1 MPERVFLGWDRPF
14 LGPLTEWL
22 LGRRDELP
30 GMVVVVPTA
39 QAGRR
44 LREALAEAAG
54 SLLAPKVVT
63 PDHFFRP
70 AAEEVAMPVE
80 ARYAWIEV
88 LRAMSQRDAP
98 ALFPVEPVERSFAW
112 AAGVARELE
121 KVRNALAEG
130 GRFFADA
137 VERSPE
143 RERWLDLIEVE
154 RRVQARFAHWKLDDP
169 LRAKVKSAAE
179 FSLPPET
186 TGLVIAGV
194 PDPVP
199 LALEVWKR
207 LAVPVHVLVHAPA
220 SEEGFFDDWG
230 RPGNA
235 WIKRAVPVSQD
246 RVHVIAG
253 PAEVAAKA
261 VACCSRFASDEV
273 ALGLCDPAFGP
284 ALETAFAEAGWPAW
298 NPEGRMAGRPML
310 LMLENLAALTR
321 RGDRWEA
328 AAAILRNPLL
338 AEIHGRKGIHDALK
352 ALDDIEVSHLP
363 DSLGRVRELCDRK
376 RQVGSD
382 AHARP
387 ERSPVA
393 DIPGAST
400 DDLPDLQSFSEGGG
414 GSSSPCPD
422 EGLEKLAA
430 MLDWCAA
437 WRDRFA
443 PGRSAEALE
452 AWVAEMEA
460 KSVDDG
466 ADGQLLVALRESC
479 LPLRRLESR
488 GLLGTPGEALELVLS
503 SLDSLRSTAGREDAV
518 IDLSGWLELSHAP
531 GRRMILAGLHEGCVP
546 DGNLDDAFLPDSVR
560 KALDLRDAENRHAR
574 DAYLFH
580 AFAASRELDVIVAKV
595 DAAGEP
601 RRPSRLLLA
610 AEGVE
615 LAQRVKALS
624 GSPAGTS
631 QRLASW
637 SRGGWMLELAGPL
650 KHYLDG
656 ERKLSPSAIRD
667 YLHCPFRFYLKRV
680 LKWERHDAAKM
691 EMDALDFGNL
701 CHQALE
707 QMGLDERMKATTDAL
722 ELRDFLW
729 ARMDAG
735 LARFG
740 SNLSLPLLV
749 QREAARSRME
759 RFAELEVG
767 QRLEGWQTKHV
778 ELQVGKELPWAI
790 DGQPVSMQID
800 RVDFHPRHGWRVLDY
815 KTSAKADEPKKAHL
829 RRYSEKR
836 RTFGATMPGSRGGE
850 DVWKNV
856 QVPLYAAFMKEW
868 LGLDAPPAI
877 GYVNLPATL
886 NDVGFAMWDDF
897 TDDRMACALEWSRGV
912 IAALREGVHWPP
924 VELSGKEAG
933 YDDFAAI
940 APDGLAAAVT
950 GDLIE
955 EMKTI
960 ATAWDAERGA
970 A

>member
-14 LGPLTEWL
+14 LGLLTEWL
-22 LGRRDELP
+22 LERREELP
-30 GMVVVVPTA
+30 GLLVVVPTA
-39 QAGRR
+39 QAGRL
-44 LREALAEAAG
+44 LREALAEASGA
-54 SLLAPKVVT
+54 LLAPKVVT
-63 PDHFFRP
+63 PDHFFR
-70 AAEEVAMPVE
+70 AAPDEAATPVE

-121 KVRNALAEG
+121 KVRDALAEG
-130 GRFFADA
+130 GKFFADA
-137 VERSPE
+137 IERSPE
-143 RERWLDLIEVE
+143 RERWVDLMEVE
-154 RRVQARFAHWKLDDP
+154 RRVQARFAHWKLADP
-169 LRAKVKSAAE
+169 LRAKVRTAAE
-179 FSLPPET
+179 FSLPPEI
-186 TGLVIAGV
+186 TGVVIAGV
-194 PDPVP
+194 SDPVP
-199 LALEVWKR
+199 LALEVWKK
-207 LAVPVHVLVHAPA
+207 LTVPVDVLIHAPE
-220 SEEGFFDDWG
+220 SEEASFDEWG
-230 RPGNA
+230 RPDLG
-235 WIKRAVPVSQD
+235 WIKRPVPVPQE
-246 RVHVIAG
+246 RVHVVAG

-261 VACCSRFASDEV
+261 VACCAGRASDEV

-310 LMLENLAALTR
+310 LMLESFAGLSR
-321 RGDRWEA
+321 HGERWES

-338 AEIHGRKGIHDALK
+338 AKILGRKGVYDALK
-352 ALDDIEVSHLP
+352 ALDEIEASHLP
-363 DSLGRVRELCDRK
+363 DSLSRVRQLCDRK
-376 RQVGSD
+376 R
-382 AHARP
+382 AAAT
-387 ERSPVA
+387 E
-393 DIPGAST
+393 
-400 DDLPDLQSFSEGGG
+400 
-414 GSSSPCPD
+414 PD
-422 EGLEKLAA
+422 EALEKLIA

-437 WRDRFA
+437 WRDRFH
-443 PGRSAEALE
+443 PGNSAEALE
-452 AWVAEMEA
+452 AWVAAMED
-460 KSVDDG
+460 KPVDDG
-466 ADGQLLVALRESC
+466 ADGQLLDALRESC
-479 LPLRRLESR
+479 APLRRLENR
-488 GLLGTPGEALELVLS
+488 GLLGAPGEALELVLS
-503 SLDSLRSTAGREDAV
+503 SLDSLRSTAGRENAV

-531 GRRMILAGLHEGCVP
+531 GQRMILAGLHEGCVP
-546 DGNLDDAFLPDSVR
+546 DGNLDDAFLPDGVR
-560 KALDLRDAENRHAR
+560 KVLNLRDAESRHAR
-574 DAYLFH
+574 DAFLFH
-580 AFAASRELDVIVAKV
+580 SFAASRELDVIVAKV

-624 GSPAGTS
+624 GSPAGAS

-637 SRGGWMLELAGPL
+637 NRGTWLLELAGPL
-650 KHYLDG
+650 KRYLDG

-707 QMGLDERMKATTDAL
+707 QMGLDEGMRTTTDAL

-729 ARMDAG
+729 DKMDAG
-735 LARFG
+735 MARFG

-749 QREAARSRME
+749 QREAARSRMA

-767 QRLEGWQTKHV
+767 QRLDGWETKHV
-778 ELQVGKELPWAI
+778 ELQVGKDLPWAI
-790 DGQPVSMQID
+790 DGQPISMQID
-800 RVDFHPRHGWRVLDY
+800 RVDYHPRLGWRVLDY

-836 RTFGATMPGSRGGE
+836 RTFGATMAGSRGGE

-868 LGLDAPPAI
+868 LGLEAPPAI

-897 TDDRMACALEWSRGV
+897 TDDRMDCALDWSRGV

-924 VELSGKEAG
+924 VELTGKEAG

-940 APDGLAAAVT
+940 APDGLDAAVT

-955 EMKTI
+955 EMKSI